1 MKITDSD
8 IDILIILTLDIQS
21 LHKLDIDKTHYVD
34 CCCNMLFLLQ
44 FTTIIVL
51 VGHTTFTGIPI
62 LPILADICT
71 DTNTDINIGWPDNFF
86 YQYRYTDIST
96 DTDTDINIGVPLYIG
111 TQYVFSYSSNHAY
124 LFI

>member
-1 MKITDSD
+1 M
-8 IDILIILTLDIQS
+8 LIILTLNIQS

-34 CCCNMLFLLQ
+34 CCFNMLFLLQ

-71 DTNTDINIGWPDNFF
+71 DTNTNINIGWPDIFF
-86 YQYRYTDIST
+86 TDTDITDIST
-96 DTDTDINIGVPLYIG
+96 DTDTDINIGAPLLF
-111 TQYVFSYSSNHAY
+111 TAY
-124 LFI
+124 KMR